1 MKKLLSVLLALLMT
15 VSVVSVAAS
24 AAAPA
29 KGSIVYDE
37 LMNDDVYYHVD
48 YVKNNKTSLTQKIDL
63 YTALNLYDNAW
74 ENFFTGNVNIN
85 YAKAILLAV
94 IEKVDVEYQNESF
107 EKFVKILEG
116 ASSVAD
122 LINKVNKYTG
132 LLDFAE
138 SNEWATSIEVLNN
151 VIRVANYGN
160 AMYEK
165 FIDGYASILSAR
177 AASIY
182 YSEFL
187 TRIADNCQD
196 TNVRAAARE
205 ILADV
210 EGELEDAV
218 KALVAE
224 LAAEAVG
231 DAAEIGVDTAMS
243 LNSVTA
249 VIKKVYKTTGS
260 LANKLFKTED
270 VYGYM
275 CSLLEVYY
283 IEECMT
289 PWVAY
294 KLKTGASDDL
304 LCEFWLNAQITLREL
319 GENFLSGLALTTDR
333 TLKALVSGYNVDT
346 LKVRS
351 AAAVAKLDAIRQLL
365 DNGVN
370 DVCMFYT
377 VIGNCK
383 VIAKKSGN
391 YAGYLANAES
401 KLTATAAGYVSS
413 VYNEGVDGIVKVF
426 ALTPDADNLVEITA
440 YDLDAK
446 AAHVYFQVDT
456 ELPGELTLGYATF
469 KPMDGIK
476 ITALDVLN
484 GETVLPTLYVEED
497 GNHYAKVDMADA
509 FSVADFEYD
518 SIYKSKNGD
527 KDAGSALKNF
537 FNKIAEFFKKLFG
550 IFK

>member
-37 LMNDDVYYHVD
+37 LMNDDVYYHIN
-48 YVKNNKTSLTQKIDL
+48 YVESNKTSLQQKIDL

-74 ENFFTGNVNIN
+74 ENFFTGNVDIN

-94 IEKVDVEYQNESF
+94 IEKVDVAYQNESF

-116 ASSVAD
+116 ASTVAD

-132 LLDFAE
+132 ILDFAE
-138 SNEWATSIEVLNN
+138 SNEWSTSIEVLNN

-177 AASIY
+177 AASLY

-196 TNVRAAARE
+196 NNVRAAARE
-205 ILADV
+205 IQADID
-210 EGELEDAV
+210 GELEEAV
-218 KALVAE
+218 QQLVAE
-224 LAAEAVG
+224 LAAEAAG
-231 DAAEIGVDTAMS
+231 DAVELGVDTAMS
-243 LNSVTA
+243 LNTVTA
-249 VIKKVYKTTGS
+249 VIKKVYKTGGS

-270 VYGYM
+270 VYGYI

-283 IEECMT
+283 VEECVT

-294 KLKTGASDDL
+294 KLKTAANDDL
-304 LCEFWLNAQITLREL
+304 VCGFWLNAQITLREL
-319 GENFLSGLALTTDR
+319 GEGFISGLALTSDR
-333 TLKALVSGYNVDT
+333 TLKALVSSYNVDT
-346 LKVRS
+346 LKVRA

-365 DNGVN
+365 DKGAA
-370 DVCMFYT
+370 DVVMFYT

-383 VIAKKSGN
+383 VIAKKNGS

-401 KLTATAAGYVSS
+401 ELTATAAGYVSS

-426 ALTPDADNLVEITA
+426 ALTADSENLVEITA
-440 YDLDAK
+440 YDLDTK
-446 AAHVYFQVDT
+446 AAHVYFQVDS
-456 ELPGELTLGYATF
+456 ELPGELVLGYATC
-469 KPMDGIK
+469 KPEENIK

-497 GNHYAKVDMADA
+497 GNHFAKVDFADA
-509 FSVADFEYD
+509 FSVANFEYD
-518 SIYKSKNGD
+518 SIYKNKNGNSSSSV
-527 KDAGSALKNF
+527 KDF

-550 IFK
+550 ILK